1 MKIIFLDFDGV
12 ITIPP
17 KWYINLKKLKWI
29 KKIVDETG
37 AKIVVS
43 SSWRCNT
50 VEHTKEIILDENKK
64 CSKNKILQ
72 WFVDNLYDVTPWF
85 SDKKYYGTGRGGEIQ
100 TWLNEHPEVEN
111 YVIIDDDADMLDEQ
125 LYHFVQTN
133 YEHGIGE
140 SETIYAI
147 KILNGLYIFN
157 CLGLN
162 FTLRNEWIKKCQE
175 LPNKSEELHKYNNL
189 KQDFH
194 YRYED

>member
-1 MKIIFLDFDGV
+1 MKVIFLDFDGV

-17 KWYINLKKLKWI
+17 KWHLNANKIKWI

-43 SSWRCNT
+43 SSWRMNS
-50 VEHTKEIILDENKK
+50 VEETIDKMIRHPKICPRNKM
-64 CSKNKILQ
+64 LL
-72 WFVDNLYDVTPWF
+72 WFVDNLYDVTHTY
-85 SDKKYYGTGRGGEIQ
+85 KGLRGQEIKD
-100 TWLNEHPEVEN
+100 WLNEHPEVEN
-111 YVIIDDDADMLDEQ
+111 YVIIDDDGDMLDEQ
-125 LYHFVQTN
+125 IYHFIQTN

-147 KILNGLYIFN
+147 KILNGLFIFN

-162 FTLRNEWIKKCQE
+162 FRLRNEWLNKCNG
-175 LPNKSEELHKYNNL
+175 LPNKSEELYQKYNDL

-194 YRYED
+194 FRYED

>member
-17 KWYINLKKLKWI
+17 KWYIRPEKIKWI

-43 SSWRCNT
+43 SSWRMST
-50 VEHTKEIILDENKK
+50 VEKTKDIILDRPKRCPRNKM
-64 CSKNKILQ
+64 LQ
-72 WFVDNLYDVTPWF
+72 WFVDNLYDVTHTY
-85 SDKKYYGTGRGGEIQ
+85 KGLRGEEIKD
-100 TWLNEHPEVEN
+100 WLNDHPEVEN
-111 YVIIDDDADMLDEQ
+111 YVIIDDDGDMLDEQ
-125 LYHFVQTN
+125 IYHFVQTN

-140 SETIYAI
+140 SEAIYAI
-147 KILNGLYIFN
+147 KILNDLYIFN

-162 FTLRNEWIKKCQE
+162 FRLRNEWINKCNG
-175 LPNKSEELHKYNNL
+175 LPNKSEELYQKYNDL

-194 YRYED
+194 FRYEDK

>member
-1 MKIIFLDFDGV
+1 MKVIFLDFDGV

-17 KWYINLKKLKWI
+17 KWHLNPDKIKWI

-50 VEHTKEIILDENKK
+50 VEATKEIILDRPKRCPQNDM
-64 CSKNKILQ
+64 LQ
-72 WFVDNLYDVTPWF
+72 WLVDNLYDVTYTYKSP
-85 SDKKYYGTGRGGEIQ
+85 RGEEIKD
-100 TWLNEHPEVEN
+100 WLEEHNDIEN
-111 YVIIDDDADMLDEQ
+111 YVIIDDDGDMLDEQ

-140 SETIYAI
+140 SEAIYAI

-157 CLGLN
+157 KLGLN
-162 FTLRNEWIKKCQE
+162 FRLRYEWLKKCND
-175 LPNKSEELHKYNNL
+175 LPNKSDELFDKYNDL
-189 KQDFH
+189 KQDFKN
-194 YRYED
+194 RYEH